1 MPAAWLMRSGVAIV
15 AVAFAASGVAEATP
29 TNPKIT
35 LGQSI
40 GDVSVG
46 MTRARVER
54 ILGHGLVMGHTG
66 VRVEIWSKWG
76 LSFFFKGSSPAA
88 KTIGGVTNNPGYA
101 TPQHIGYGSSTAKVE
116 AAYPSLSCKASDA
129 PTAENPWKFCTRS
142 GPSGRVTIFYF
153 DSEGDVVRIAV
164 GVSSIA
170 SLMSV

>member
-1 MPAAWLMRSGVAIV
+1 VGIV
-15 AVAFAASGVAEATP
+15 AVVFTVNGVAQAKP

-66 VRVEIWSKWG
+66 VRVEIWSKSG

-101 TPQHIGYGSSTAKVE
+101 TPQHIRYGSTTATVE
-116 AAYPSLSCKASDA
+116 AAYPSLNCKASDA
-129 PTAENPWKFCTRS
+129 PTAENPWKFCTRN
-142 GPSGRVTIFYF
+142 GPSGRATIFYF
-153 DSEGDVVRIAV
+153 DTEGEVVRIAV
-164 GVSSIA
+164 GVSSLA
-170 SLMSV
+170 SLLSA

>member
-1 MPAAWLMRSGVAIV
+1 MTSGLAQ
-15 AVAFAASGVAEATP
+15 AKP
-29 TNPKIT
+29 TNPKIV

-76 LSFFFKGSSPAA
+76 LSVFFKGALQSA

-101 TPQHIGYGSSTAKVE
+101 TPQRIRFGSTTANVE
-116 AAYPSLSCKASDA
+116 GAYPSLHCKESDA
-129 PTAENPWKFCTRS
+129 PTPDNPWKSCTRD
-142 GPSGRVTIFYF
+142 GPSGRATIFYF
-153 DSEGDVVRIAV
+153 DVEGEVNRIAV

-170 SLMSV
+170 SLLSA